1 MFLVFFLDVVNVLL
15 FLGFR
20 NLSQR
25 EKPLIELIDFFGCQT
40 VRLCFFIFK
49 KFGKAVTLQRQ
60 GSSQELLVMCRR
72 GAL

>member
-49 KFGKAVTLQRQ
+49 KFGKAVVCDNVNVFTFNRDLFQVRT
-60 GSSQELLVMCRR
+60 
-72 GAL
+72 